1 LTTSS
6 TGPREPRREP
16 QLFLWRERPTCR
28 RGREQ
33 RRHQDCHQHCH
44 TEPDG
49 FTTCFAV
56 EGVVT
61 ETVTPSGNTSYTG
74 HMKTAFAA
82 YAAAGALLSTT
93 TGTNHAVRLFKHGGE
108 DVQVLA
114 ERFTSTT
121 TLADG
126 SACTSTYTMQYV
138 NGQIRFHTVEH
149 VCN

>member
-1 LTTSS
+1 MKKLIVSALLAVSIVGGSLPSVAAAASS
-6 TGPREPRREP
+6 SGAIKIA
-16 QLFLWRERPTCR
+16 
-28 RGREQ
+28 
-33 RRHQDCHQHCH
+33 DQHCH

-49 FTTCFAV
+49 YTTCFAV
-56 EGVVT
+56 DGVAT

-74 HMKTAFAA
+74 HMKTAFTA
-82 YAAAGALLSTT
+82 YDAAGARLATT

-108 DVQVLA
+108 QVQVLT
-114 ERFTSTT
+114 ERVTSTT